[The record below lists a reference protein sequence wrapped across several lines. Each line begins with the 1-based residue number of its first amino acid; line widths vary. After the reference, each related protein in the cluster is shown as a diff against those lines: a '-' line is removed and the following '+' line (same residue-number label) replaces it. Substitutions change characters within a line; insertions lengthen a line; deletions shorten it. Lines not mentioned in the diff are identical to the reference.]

1 MLVLYETAM
10 GYCLFKVSDEAKIS
24 SGDLWK
30 EFQTPERAS
39 KLLKLKALHRFT
51 STATAVEDVTA
62 LQSGKLG
69 KGLKKFLTDEVV
81 GKGKGK
87 EALLVVDP
95 HLSRSI
101 SKKLSISV
109 SATSEE
115 QSELWRGI
123 RSQISALL
131 QGLDPKDLAT
141 MSLGLSHS
149 LSRFKLK
156 FSPDKVDTMVVQA
169 IALLDDLDKEINTY
183 AMRVKEWYGW
193 HFPEMAKIITDNV
206 AYAKVIRAMGF
217 RTNAASTSFAAIL
230 PEDLEAVLKAAA
242 EISMGTEI
250 SDSDIA
256 HIHSLCDQVIAISA
270 YRAQLA
276 EYLRNRMNAIAP
288 NLTALVGELVGARL
302 ISHAGSL
309 LNLAKHPASTVQI
322 LGAEKALFRA
332 LKTKHDTPKYG
343 LIYHAS
349 LIGQAPPKL
358 KGKMARM
365 VATKAALS
373 IRVDAL
379 TDADGKSEPS
389 APSIGLEN
397 RAKLESR
404 LRALEYT
411 GDLNG
416 AKRFAEGGVK
426 QQRFDMKGDVKTYNT
441 KADAVDLVS
450 TQRDDPMETA
460 VKAVLDVKE
469 EKRRAKE
476 ERRAKRKAEKEKNG
490 AAEDEE
496 ESDAQM
502 DVDGEVKESKKD
514 KKDKKRK
521 RRESDMNGASEES
534 KPREETEEERKA
546 RKKARKAE
554 KEKAAAATAQA
565 DGESPKKKK
574 KKSEA

>member
-10 GYCLFKVSDEAKIS
+10 GYCLFKVTDSAKLES
-24 SGDLWK
+24 ADLWK
-30 EFQTPERAS
+30 EFKTPEQAT

-51 STATAVEDVTA
+51 STATAVEDITA
-62 LQSGKLG
+62 LQTGKLG
-69 KGLKKFLTDEVV
+69 KGLKQFLTTEVLE
-81 GKGKGK
+81 KGKGK
-87 EALLVVDP
+87 ESLIVTDP
-95 HLSRSI
+95 HLARSI
-101 SKKLSISV
+101 TKKLSIKIDPKAEGSYGD
-109 SATSEE
+109 
-115 QSELWRGI
+115 LWRGI
-123 RSQISALL
+123 RGQITALL
-131 QGLDPKDLAT
+131 DGLDPKDLAT

-149 LSRFKLK
+149 LARFKLK

-169 IALLDDLDKEINTY
+169 IALLDDLDKEINIY

-206 AYAKVIRAMGF
+206 AYAKTIRLMGF
-217 RTNAASTSFAAIL
+217 RTNAATTDFAAIL
-230 PEDLEAVLKAAA
+230 PEDLEAILKAAA

-250 SDSDIA
+250 SDSDIT
-256 HIHSLCDQVIAISA
+256 HIHSLCDQVVSISQ
-270 YRAQLA
+270 YRTQLA
-276 EYLRNRMNAIAP
+276 EYLRNRMSAIAP

-309 LNLAKHPASTVQI
+309 LSLAKHPASTIQI

-379 TDADGKSEPS
+379 TDADGKSEQAAS
-389 APSIGLEN
+389 SIGLEN
-397 RAKLESR
+397 RTKLESR
-404 LRALEYT
+404 LRALEHQSEGGT
-411 GDLNG
+411 VR
-416 AKRFAEGGVK
+416 RFADNGKK
-426 QQRFDMKGDVKTYNT
+426 QQRFEMTGETKTYNI
-441 KADAVDLVS
+441 KADQVDLVS
-450 TQRDDPMETA
+450 TQRDDPMEAA
-460 VKAVLDVKE
+460 VKVVLDVKE

-476 ERRAKRKAEKEKNG
+476 ERRAKKRAEKEKSTTVEPE
-490 AAEDEE
+490 EDDEME
-496 ESDAQM
+496 
-502 DVDGEVKESKKD
+502 VDGEPKKE

-521 RRESDMNGASEES
+521 RRESEMNGAGPMDEDEVPQP
-534 KPREETEEERKA
+534 KEETEEERKA
-546 RKKARKAE
+546 RKKAK
-554 KEKAAAATAQA
+554 KEAKAAAAAA
-565 DGESPKKKK
+565 ANGSESPKKKK